1 MGCYRSWC
9 NQVYRLIGFFF
20 TQKIGE
26 YAYGFTSD
34 SEEEINGDS
43 ITIYGSTIIAD
54 ASDFIRA
61 FTQYTLDD
69 YLYRLSCAQIQ
80 FMAIDNTHTKYLHGS
95 DKKAWSNYKDALES
109 QKKLENFMS
118 GFGNVPDLK
127 EGEEYVIPLRKDKAK
142 KPKNKSNN
150 NK

>member
-1 MGCYRSWC
+1 MGCDSSRC
-9 NQVYRLIGFFF
+9 DKINRLVGFFF

-34 SEEEINGDS
+34 AEEEINGDS

-54 ASDFIRA
+54 ASDFVRA

-69 YLYRLSCAQIQ
+69 YLFKLSCAQIQ

-95 DKKAWSNYKDALES
+95 DKKAWTNYKDALES
-109 QKKLENFMS
+109 QSKLENFME
-118 GFGNVPDLK
+118 GFGKVPDLK
-127 EGEEYVIPLRKDKAK
+127 EGEEYIIPMRKNKAK
-142 KPKNKSNN
+142 KPKNNKS
-150 NK
+150 K